1 MVLTFDI
8 DTLLISIFDNIV
20 SNQEIRHFVPLWP
33 YIFQSASFLK
43 FMTVDLFEGDIIR
56 NSLSHISLKLVE
68 VENFTFH

>member
-33 YIFQSASFLK
+33 YISKVLQ
-43 FMTVDLFEGDIIR
+43 
-56 NSLSHISLKLVE
+56 
-68 VENFTFH
+68 